1 MTDIL
6 LIEDNKELSTLV
18 RNFLSNAGYS
28 CKVCGTGEDGLRY
41 LKDNEVRLVVLDVM
55 LPYADGFEICRQVRL
70 TKDVPIIITS
80 ARNDKEDKITGL
92 TIGAD
97 DYVEKP
103 FDIDVLTAKINAV
116 FRRHYQEVKTIKAG
130 NLEVDCIKRTV
141 ELNGIP
147 LTLTVK
153 EYELL
158 SLLMKNKGKTL
169 TKEWIFNQIWGADSF
184 SEPSTLTV
192 HIKWLRQKIE
202 TDAKNPV
209 RIITVW
215 GVGYRFE

>member
-6 LIEDNKELSTLV
+6 LIEDNKELSILV
-18 RNFLSNAGYS
+18 RDFLCNAGYS

-41 LKDNEVRLVVLDVM
+41 LNDNEVRLVVLDVM

-70 TKDVPIIITS
+70 TRDVPIIITS
-80 ARNDKEDKITGL
+80 ARNEKEDKITGL

-116 FRRHYQEVKTIKAG
+116 FRRHYQQAQTITAD
-130 NLEVDCIKRTV
+130 NLEADCFKRIIKIDG
-141 ELNGIP
+141 EPLN
-147 LTLTVK
+147 LTVK

-158 SLLMKNKGKTL
+158 ILLMKNKGKTL
-169 TKEWIFNQIWGADSF
+169 TKEWIFNQIWGAESF

-202 TDAKNPV
+202 KDPKNPV

>member
-6 LIEDNKELSTLV
+6 LIEDNKELSTLM
-18 RNFLSNAGYS
+18 RDFLINAGYS
-28 CKVCGTGEDGLRY
+28 CEVCINGEDGLRY
-41 LKDNEVRLVVLDVM
+41 LKDNEVRLVVLDIM
-55 LPYADGFEICRQVRL
+55 LPYADGFEICRKIRL
-70 TKDVPIIITS
+70 TQNIPIIIAS

-103 FDIDVLTAKINAV
+103 FDIDILTAKINAI
-116 FRRHYQEVKTIKAG
+116 FRRHYNEEQIIKDHNIAI
-130 NLEVDCIKRTV
+130 DCLKRVV
-141 ELNGIP
+141 EIDNVPVTMTG
-147 LTLTVK
+147 K
-153 EYELL
+153 EFDLL
-158 SLLMKNKGKTL
+158 VLLIKNKGKTL
-169 TKEWIFNQIWGADSF
+169 TKEWIFDKIWGADSF

-202 TDAKNPV
+202 KDSKNPV
-209 RIITVW
+209 RIITVC